1 MYGTVIGHSMA
12 SPDVALPEWPIS
24 VVSGILR
31 GDAQMWVA
39 GGAVRDLIL
48 GRQPRDWDF
57 VVSTS
62 GLPIARAVAD
72 HMGGA
77 YYPLDYERQTGRA
90 IVADPA
96 SGHRL
101 MLDFAALRGNSITED
116 LQARDFTINAMATSV
131 KGNLIDPTGGFADLK
146 LRLLKMVTP
155 DCFSAD
161 SVRLIRAVRL
171 SSQLGLAIADDTRS
185 RIIAEAPSI
194 ATSAPERVRAELV
207 GLLALSEAAEGL
219 RLLGDVGIFPHVFPE
234 LATPN
239 CMAGYTVDAQSLA
252 AIGALVALETHLAGN
267 DAGGPALE
275 SALILTVQGLSERA
289 REGLR
294 SYLNGCVGTEVT
306 RSILIRLAA
315 LFVYR
320 TGRLPMDA
328 GPRSQFEHRM
338 AELRFSNSAIEF
350 ATALARSQD
359 LLAQLAASGTLHRA
373 GAQDVAA
380 RRATYR
386 FFRGAREAGV
396 GAVLLA
402 LAREADSTQT
412 SCQST
417 LQDDYVRAAYTLLES
432 YLCRYSEVI
441 APIPLLRG
449 QELLALGV
457 PPGPSVGKVTALLAE
472 AQAAGEV
479 AAPAHAR
486 ALVRQWLKQ
495 DDDCGSGAT
504 EKIA

>member
-1 MYGTVIGHSMA
+1 
-12 SPDVALPEWPIS
+12 
-24 VVSGILR
+24 VSGILR
-31 GDAQMWVA
+31 GDTQIWVA

-116 LQARDFTINAMATSV
+116 LQARDFTINAMATGLE
-131 KGNLIDPTGGFADLK
+131 GNLIDPTGGFADLK
-146 LRLLKMVTP
+146 LRFLRMVTP
-155 DCFSAD
+155 DCFAAD

-171 SSQLGLAIADDTRS
+171 SSQLGLAIADGTRS
-185 RIIAEAPSI
+185 RIIADAPSI

-219 RLLGDVGIFPHVFPE
+219 RLLGDMGIFPHIFPE
-234 LATPN
+234 LATPG
-239 CMAGYTVDAQSLA
+239 CMAGHTVDAQSLA
-252 AIGALVALETHLAGN
+252 AIGALVALETHLTGN
-267 DAGGPALE
+267 DAGVPALE
-275 SALILTVQGLSERA
+275 SVLIHTVQGLSERA

-294 SYLNGCVGTEVT
+294 SYLSGCVGTEVT
-306 RSILIRLAA
+306 RSILVRLAA
-315 LFVYR
+315 LFVCG
-320 TGRLPMDA
+320 TGRLPTDA
-328 GPRSQFEHRM
+328 GPRSDFEHRM
-338 AELRFSNSAIEF
+338 AGLRFSNSATEF
-350 ATALARSQD
+350 ATALAESQGIF
-359 LLAQLAASGTLHRA
+359 AQLAASGTLPKA
-373 GAQDVAA
+373 GHAQDAAA

-386 FFRGAREAGV
+386 FFREAREAGV
-396 GAVLLA
+396 GAILLA
-402 LAREADSTQT
+402 LARETDSTQT
-412 SCQST
+412 SYQST
-417 LQDDYVRAAYTLLES
+417 FQDDYASAAHTLIES
-432 YLCRYSEVI
+432 YLCRYSDVI
-441 APIPLLRG
+441 VPIPLLRG

-457 PPGPSVGKVTALLAE
+457 PPGPSVGRITALLAE

-486 ALVRQWLKQ
+486 AFVRQWLKQ
-495 DDDCGSGAT
+495 DDDCDSGAT
-504 EKIA
+504 EKRA